1 MNLEPESNTS
11 QILQRDDR
19 EGHYSH
25 TGFTD
30 LEVLHSTESST
41 LLKAKRD
48 GRWWCLKSLSRDKKD
63 DCLYVELLRK
73 EYAILMQIQHPYVV
87 QAVSMENVKDYGKCI
102 VMEFVDGSTLNSFLN
117 KDNVHIRN
125 REKLRILTQI
135 LDATQYLHSKQIVH
149 RDLKPE
155 NILVTHNGHTV
166 KIVDFGLSDTDAY
179 CILKHPAGT
188 PGYMSPEQR
197 EIHLADI
204 RNDIYSIGMIMRDM
218 QIGCIYKP
226 IIKRCLSQVNLR
238 YSNIEQ
244 LKQSIK
250 YWRLLYRGLLIG
262 GIIAAIALCAVIGLR
277 EPLDNHPQP
286 QVLTQEAEIIKPAH
300 DSIQIV
306 VEETPHVATR
316 SNSHTTIRENN
327 LENITHKALQELQER
342 LSLPEYEFS
351 SSKMSH
357 NDFIFA
363 RRSAEII
370 IEEILAQ
377 YESKLSK
384 EEYEQLE
391 SCIREEFFTICNE
404 RYYGKP

>member
-1 MNLEPESNTS
+1 MNLKVDSNTS
-11 QILQRDDR
+11 QILQRDDS
-19 EGHYSH
+19 EGHSPQ
-25 TGFTD
+25 TGFTN
-30 LEVLHSTESST
+30 LELLHSSESSI

-48 GRWWCLKSLSRDKKD
+48 GRWWCLKCVSKEKKD
-63 DCLYVELLRK
+63 DCLYIELLRK
-73 EYAILMQIQHPYVV
+73 EYAIMMQIQHPCVV
-87 QAVSMENVKDYGKCI
+87 QAVSMENVEGYGKCI
-102 VMEFVDGSTLNSFLN
+102 VMEYVDGSTLNSFLVKGN
-117 KDNVHIRN
+117 IRN
-125 REKLRILTQI
+125 REKQQILSQI

-155 NILVTHNGHTV
+155 NILVTHNGHNV

-197 EIHLADI
+197 EVHLADI
-204 RNDIYSIGMIMRDM
+204 RNDIYSIGVIMRDM
-218 QIGCIYKP
+218 QIGWIYKP
-226 IIKRCLSQVNLR
+226 IVKRCLSLVHLR

-244 LKQSIK
+244 LKHSIRF
-250 YWRLLYRGLLIG
+250 WRLLYRVLLIG
-262 GIIAAIALCAVIGLR
+262 GLTVAIALCAVIGLR

-286 QVLTQEAEIIKPAH
+286 QVLTQEAEIIKTAQ

-306 VEETPHVATR
+306 VEKTPHVATR

-351 SSKMSH
+351 PSKMSH

-391 SCIREEFFTICNE
+391 SSVREEFFTICNE
-404 RYYGKP
+404 RYYGKQ